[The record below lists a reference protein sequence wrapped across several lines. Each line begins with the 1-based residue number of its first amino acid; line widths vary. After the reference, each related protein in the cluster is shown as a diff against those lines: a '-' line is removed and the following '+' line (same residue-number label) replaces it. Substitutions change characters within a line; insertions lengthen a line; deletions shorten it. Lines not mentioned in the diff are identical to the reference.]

1 MLFKVAFDKEIHIIK
16 SQTTMTLQDLK
27 LQVPKVFKQHPERFY
42 FTYLDEDCDE
52 ITLATEDDFKI
63 LLSAKLKSVKIII
76 KEKSE
81 DFYDETQK
89 VELTEEDYVQ
99 ESINPIEELMEK
111 DSVLNAHSEINT
123 SSNQINLDESI
134 EQKLRLLM
142 PEIISKI
149 KN

>member
-42 FTYLDEDCDE
+42 FTYLDEDGDE

-89 VELTEEDYVQ
+89 IELTEEDYV
-99 ESINPIEELMEK
+99 
-111 DSVLNAHSEINT
+111 
-123 SSNQINLDESI
+123 
-134 EQKLRLLM
+134 
-142 PEIISKI
+142 
-149 KN
+149 